1 MATWALSLANRSSRH
16 PEANPVPADSHIVLI
31 AILSGETGVAIRS
44 GPFRQAALSR
54 STSRV
59 R

>member
-16 PEANPVPADSHIVLI
+16 PEANPVPADSNIVLI

-44 GPFRQAALSR
+44 PAGGPLDRF
-54 STSRV
+54 V
-59 R
+59 RRP